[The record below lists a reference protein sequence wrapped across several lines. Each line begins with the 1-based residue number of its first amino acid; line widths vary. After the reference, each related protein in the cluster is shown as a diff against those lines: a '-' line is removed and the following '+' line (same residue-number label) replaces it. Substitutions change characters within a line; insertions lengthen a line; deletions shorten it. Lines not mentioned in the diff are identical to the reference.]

1 MKMSRILLTIA
12 VILAIYVSPALAQMR
27 FKKVELRNAFG
38 NAAQGRK
45 GRLVI
50 DGKKIE
56 FQSKRGRAYFSIPT
70 SAVQDV
76 FYSRVSG
83 RRIGAAIAITP
94 FLLFS
99 KGRKH
104 YMTLTFNDGEEMVGA
119 VEFRLHKGNY
129 RSCLRSVEQ
138 VTGLTMG
145 YDQEGIKDSQQEVS
159 KRKEGSKEGKKETR
173 NPKDGVD

>member
-12 VILAIYVSPALAQMR
+12 IILAIYASPAVGQMR
-27 FKKVELRNAFG
+27 FDKVEIRNAFG
-38 NAAQGRK
+38 NAQQGKK
-45 GRLVI
+45 GRLVV
-50 DGKKIE
+50 DGKNIA
-56 FQSKRGRAYFSIPT
+56 FQRKSGQAYFSIPT
-70 SAVQDV
+70 SSVQDV

-83 RRIGAAIAITP
+83 RRIGAAIAVTP

-104 YMTLTFNDGEEMVGA
+104 YMTLTFNDGGEMVGA

-138 VTGLTMG
+138 ATGLTMG
-145 YDQEGIKDSQQEVS
+145 YDQEGIKESKQEVS
-159 KRKEGSKEGKKETR
+159 KRKEGKK
-173 NPKDGVD
+173 

>member
-1 MKMSRILLTIA
+1 MAAFLA
-12 VILAIYVSPALAQMR
+12 VATVAVSPAFGQMK
-27 FKKVELRNAFG
+27 FDKVELRNTFG
-38 NAAQGRK
+38 NTKHGKK
-45 GRLVI
+45 GLLVI

-56 FQSKRGRAYFSIPT
+56 FQRKNGREYFSIPT

-83 RRIGAAIAITP
+83 RRIGAAVLVTP

-104 YMTLTFNDGEEMVGA
+104 YMTLTFNDGGEMVGA
-119 VEFRLHKGNY
+119 VEFKLHKGNY
-129 RSCLRSVEQ
+129 RSCFRSVEQ

-145 YDQEGIKDSQQEVS
+145 YDQEGIKESKQEVS
-159 KRKEGSKEGKKETR
+159 KRKEIEKK
-173 NPKDGVD
+173 K